1 MSQSRA
7 QLNKLEYVAQKP
19 AFLANFGAPPKAEGR
34 RDARDLPSRPKDG
47 EWAAGS
53 DGEDEEE
60 DEWEAQF
67 GGGDDGPQIV
77 VLKEGRHL
85 SKEEVEKARGK
96 GTWRL
101 GRYELMT
108 TGEAPGKSSGDA
120 LDNLK
125 QLVGEST
132 AKAQGKDVPAPAP
145 AKGKNARPTPAGAKR
160 KLVGEAVA
168 SAAESGDK
176 KPKKKK
182 KVVKGL
188 LSFDE
193 AEGEA

>member
-1 MSQSRA
+1 MSQHSRA

-53 DGEDEEE
+53 DDEGDEEE

-96 GTWRL
+96 GD
-101 GRYELMT
+101 
-108 TGEAPGKSSGDA
+108 APGKSSGDA

-132 AKAQGKDVPAPAP
+132 AKAQGKEVPAAP
-145 AKGKNARPTPAGAKR
+145 AAAGGKSKAARPTPAGAKR

-176 KPKKKK
+176 KAKNKKK

>member
-1 MSQSRA
+1 MSQHSRA

-19 AFLANFGAPPKAEGR
+19 AFLANFGQPTKAEGR

-47 EWAAGS
+47 EWAGGS
-53 DGEDEEE
+53 DGESDE

-85 SKEEVEKARGK
+85 SKAEVDAERKK
-96 GTWRL
+96 G
-101 GRYELMT
+101 G
-108 TGEAPGKSSGDA
+108 S
-120 LDNLK
+120 DNLK

-132 AKAQGKDVPAPAP
+132 AKAQGKEPPAPPAPA
-145 AKGKNARPTPAGAKR
+145 AKGKARPTPAGAKR
-160 KLVGEAVA
+160 KLVGEAIA
-168 SAAESGDK
+168 SADAGDK
-176 KPKKKK
+176 KTKKKK

>member
-1 MSQSRA
+1 MPREPSRA
-7 QLNKLEYVAQKP
+7 ELNKLEYVAQKP
-19 AFLANFGAPPKAEGR
+19 AFLANFGQPTKPAPGR

-47 EWAAGS
+47 EWAGGS
-53 DGEDEEE
+53 DGESE

-85 SKEEVEKARGK
+85 TKDEVERERKK
-96 GTWRL
+96 GACGSWE
-101 GRYELMT
+101 GLME
-108 TGEAPGKSSGDA
+108 GDAQAGSSGDA

-132 AKAQGKDVPAPAP
+132 AKAQGKEPPPP
-145 AKGKNARPTPAGAKR
+145 AKSKKANRPTPAGAKR
-160 KLVGEAVA
+160 KLVGDAVA
-168 SAAESGDK
+168 SADTAADK
-176 KPKKKK
+176 KTKKKK